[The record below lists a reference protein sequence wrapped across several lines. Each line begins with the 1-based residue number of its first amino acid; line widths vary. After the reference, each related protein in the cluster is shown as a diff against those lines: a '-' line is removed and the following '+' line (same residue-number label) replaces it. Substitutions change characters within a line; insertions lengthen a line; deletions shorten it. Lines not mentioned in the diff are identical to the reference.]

1 MSTRCLGTCHVP
13 VALFYIGFSGNVK
26 MIGVDAH
33 VFMTLTSLV
42 VVNPLQSSDYPG
54 AFQMQPMEPYVQPT
68 VQPTAPP
75 LWPVQ
80 FYGSS
85 SDSFSVVP
93 RSPSD
98 IVSVVPMSSGQAFST
113 F

>member
-1 MSTRCLGTCHVP
+1 
-13 VALFYIGFSGNVK
+13 

-33 VFMTLTSLV
+33 VFMTITPLIV
-42 VVNPLQSSDYPG
+42 VCTVQAQPVDSAG
-54 AFQMQPMEPYVQPT
+54 AFQMQPMEPHVHPTVQPT
-68 VQPTAPP
+68 APLYEQPTVQPTVQPVQPTAPP
-75 LWPVQ
+75 LWPVP

-93 RSPSD
+93 SYG
-98 IVSVVPMSSGQAFST
+98 VSVVPMSSGQAFST